1 MKVSFLGT
9 HQPEGGEMAFPLL
22 GAAALAARVG
32 QIGYRAYKGGKVL
45 QKAKKA
51 VRSAIRWLDSDV
63 FTWTSKSGEVMKRT
77 GTAVKTKTGKVA
89 VRSPRGGQTFVGKGT
104 KRRWSVQKATSV
116 AGTALSTGYALVPK
130 VESEK
135 EYPKQRVPH
144 DRTQTT
150 SKSNLKSLKQA
161 PWSTHSGGAGGTSK
175 EVRKRMEEGEL
186 GIEISPKDLARQ
198 GRGEEIAMIRRKR
211 GAAISKRRK
220 ASSSE
225 GAKKSTSGY
234 TSPRGRASELSRD
247 LAKRGPGGYDVYKKG
262 SPTAESFRRKWQK
275 EKDAG
280 KKTFT
285 WNNRKYTTE

>member
-1 MKVSFLGT
+1 
-9 HQPEGGEMAFPLL
+9 MAVPALL

-32 QIGYRAYKGGKVL
+32 QAGYRAYKGGKVL
-45 QKAKKA
+45 KKAKKA
-51 VRSAIRWLDSDV
+51 VQSAYRWLDSDV
-63 FTWTSKSGEVMKRT
+63 FTWTSKSGEVMKRS
-77 GTAVKTKTGKVA
+77 GKAVVTKTGKVA

-104 KRRWSVQKATSV
+104 KRRWSGQKAGAT
-116 AGTALSTGYALVPK
+116 AGTAISTGYALVPK

-144 DRTQTT
+144 SRSPVTP
-150 SKSNLKSLKQA
+150 KSDMKSLKQ
-161 PWSTHSGGAGGTSK
+161 PVWSGMPEADAN
-175 EVRKRMEEGEL
+175 EL
-186 GIEISPKDLARQ
+186 KARAQSQQLGSPKDLQKQ
-198 GRGEEIAMIRRKR
+198 GRGEEIARQRRKR
-211 GAAISKRRK
+211 VAAISKRRK

-247 LAKRGPGGYDVYKKG
+247 LAKKGPKGYDVYKKG
-262 SPTAESFRRKWQK
+262 SPTAESFRKKYKK

-285 WNNRKYTTE
+285 WNGRKYTTK